1 MDTKLKVIGSSSKGN
16 GYMLEC
22 AEEILLI
29 EIGCRQKDIVE
40 AINFNAKN
48 IVGVIVSH
56 AHG

>member
-1 MDTKLKVIGSSSKGN
+1 MAILKVIGSSSKGN

-22 AEEILLI
+22 AEEKLLI
-29 EIGCRQKDIVE
+29 EIGCRQEDI
-40 AINFNAKN
+40 AKATNFNTEN